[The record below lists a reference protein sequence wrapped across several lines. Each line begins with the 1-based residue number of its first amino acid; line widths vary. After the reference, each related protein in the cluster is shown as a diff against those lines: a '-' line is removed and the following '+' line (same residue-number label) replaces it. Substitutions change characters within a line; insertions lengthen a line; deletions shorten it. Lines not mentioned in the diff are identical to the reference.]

1 MKNKLIPAILIG
13 AGIGAALSLID
24 KGTRESVLKGGKDLR
39 YYASNPEEIKNKIQV
54 QSNEPSK
61 LDQIKDEIL
70 FWKETIE
77 EIRKNNPE
85 LEESIVN
92 AKNTLMEMREQKKS

>member
-24 KGTRESVLKGGKDLR
+24 KGTRDSVLQRGKDLR
-39 YYASNPEEIKNKIQV
+39 YYASNPEEVKNKLQT

-61 LDQIKDEIL
+61 FDQIKDEVL

-77 EIRKNNPE
+77 EIRRNNPE
-85 LEESIVN
+85 LEESLVN
-92 AKNTLMEMREQKKS
+92 AKNTLLELREEKKS

>member
-1 MKNKLIPAILIG
+1 MKNKLIPAILVG

-24 KGTRESVLKGGKDLR
+24 KSTRESVLQGGKDIR
-39 YYASNPEEIKNKIQV
+39 YYVTNPDEIKNKIQV

-61 LDQIKDEIL
+61 FDQIKDEVL

-77 EIRKNNPE
+77 EIRKDNPE
-85 LEESIVN
+85 LEQSIIN
-92 AKNTLMEMREQKKS
+92 AKNTLMELREQKNS